1 MKSTLAALALLPL
14 AGTAIAGAGHETAHS
29 IGQPGTDAKVDRVIE
44 ISMDEMSY
52 SPNTL
57 EVTAGETVRF
67 KISNEG
73 QVVHEFN
80 LGTPESWA
88 AHEGE
93 MKAMMQKG
101 MMSMR
106 RVHHEKMQEMGMAH
120 DDPNSV
126 LLEPGESAEIV
137 WTFPEHGRI
146 GYACNVPGHL
156 EAGMK
161 GNVDLTEEV
170 AADT

>member
-1 MKSTLAALALLPL
+1 MKLTLAALSFLPL
-14 AGTAIAGAGHETAHS
+14 AGAALAGAGHETAHD
-29 IGQPGTDAKVDRVIE
+29 IGQPGTTAEVDRTIE

-52 SPNTL
+52 SPNML

-67 KISNEG
+67 KISNDG
-73 QVVHEFN
+73 NLVHEFN
-80 LGTPESWA
+80 LGTPDSWA
-88 AHEGE
+88 AHEDE
-93 MKAMMQKG
+93 MQAMMQKG

-106 RVHHEKMQEMGMAH
+106 RVDHEKMRDMGMAH

-137 WTFPEHGRI
+137 WTFPEDGRM
-146 GYACNVPGHL
+146 GFACNVPGHL

-161 GNVDLTEEV
+161 GEVELEES
-170 AADT
+170 